1 MGEYIE
7 PLWLNLERGFRKMLL
22 QVLIEKAGEK
32 KPSIEIH
39 PLDAETN
46 FLNLYSAVSV
56 DSGLTLSKV
65 DICSD
70 LQQPSWQVLHKTLW
84 EHPVADLCSKFRA
97 TAVRFSVRLAAEAKT
112 VHANALETLMQSAR
126 K

>member
-1 MGEYIE
+1 
-7 PLWLNLERGFRKMLL
+7 MLL

-46 FLNLYSAVSV
+46 FLNLYLAVSV

-84 EHPVADLCSKFRA
+84 EHPVAVQQVPCDCCAL
-97 TAVRFSVRLAAEAKT
+97 FSEA
-112 VHANALETLMQSAR
+112 R
-126 K
+126 GRG